1 MKLSEF
7 FKIYN
12 FRQYEKTE
20 VKEEE
25 YGTQIVRIYPN
36 ISSNKNFFDIGV
48 YDFYENNC
56 LSEVINEN
64 ILAKEVGSMRVN
76 KDLGILV
83 LDLEDP
89 F

>member
-20 VKEEE
+20 VKEKE

-56 LSEVINEN
+56 LSEVINKN